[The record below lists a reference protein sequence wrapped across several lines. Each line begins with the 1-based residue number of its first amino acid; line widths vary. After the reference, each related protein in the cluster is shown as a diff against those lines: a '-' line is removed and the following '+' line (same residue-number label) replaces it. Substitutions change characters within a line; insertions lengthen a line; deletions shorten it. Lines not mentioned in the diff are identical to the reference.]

1 MIRIKTYEELRK
13 LQTFFE
19 RFNYCKLNAVVGAD
33 TFGFDRI
40 FNQMFYRSEE
50 WRQARNYVI
59 VRDNGCDLGIAGIPI
74 MGKVYVHHLNPITM
88 KDIEESSPRLFD
100 PNNLITVSHSTHNS
114 IHFGNL
120 KAIEEPIERKPND
133 TSPWRH

>member
-1 MIRIKTYEELRK
+1 MTRIKTYEELYK

-19 RFNYCKLNAVVGAD
+19 RFNYCKLDAAVGAD

-59 VRDNGCDLGIAGIPI
+59 VRDNGCDLGIMGIPI

-88 KDIEESSPRLFD
+88 KDIEDSSPSLFD

-120 KAIEEPIERKPND
+120 KAAEEPIERKPND